1 MRNFRI
7 MAQEVANLT
16 DARFFASCEVDW
28 LGFNFDPS
36 RLNYISPQ
44 KAAAIREWVE
54 GPAITGIFGV
64 CSGEEIAAVRTAVG
78 LDAIMVNIFTDPSDL
93 PGEIP
98 IFAEIVVDAQTDW
111 GAIASL
117 MDQWASRASFFVM
130 DFFRNGICWEEIQS
144 ENFFPLSWLSE
155 LFARYPI
162 LAAID
167 LKPAELQQMA
177 QRLHPAGFCL
187 RGGEEE
193 KTGFKSFDELEGLLE
208 ILEIL

>member
-1 MRNFRI
+1 

-28 LGFNFDPS
+28 LGFNFDSS
-36 RLNYISPQ
+36 RPNYISAQ

-64 CSGEEIAAVRTAVG
+64 CSEEDIAAVRTVVG
-78 LDAIMVNIFTDPSDL
+78 LDAIMVNIFTNPSDL

-111 GAIASL
+111 RGVASL
-117 MDQWASRASFFVM
+117 MDQWAAQASFFVM
-130 DFFRNGICWEEIQS
+130 DFFRNGICWGDIQS
-144 ENFFPLSWLSE
+144 EKFFALSLLRDFFS
-155 LFARYPI
+155 RYPI

-167 LKPAELQQMA
+167 LEPAELRQMA
-177 QRLHPAGFCL
+177 KVLHPAGFCL

-193 KTGFKSFDELEGLLE
+193 KTGFKSFDELDGLLE
-208 ILEIL
+208 TLEIL